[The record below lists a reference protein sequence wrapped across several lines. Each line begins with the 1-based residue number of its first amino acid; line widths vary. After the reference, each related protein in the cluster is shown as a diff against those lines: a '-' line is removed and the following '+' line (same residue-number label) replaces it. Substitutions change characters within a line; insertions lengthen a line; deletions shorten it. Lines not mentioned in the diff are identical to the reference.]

1 MKYEEWLECLENLK
15 RSTPNNE
22 ILKQLQNEPLNSNI
36 SSLLEPKIIDTINYK
51 LNQSI
56 NKISSNISTLFSDIN
71 QLDLALI
78 TFKKEINF
86 IIELA
91 TLKEITKEHQE
102 EIKKGI
108 KEEIEKIYN
117 IFLQESEKYDRTGS
131 FSLIIKNNKI
141 KWSE

>member
-1 MKYEEWLECLENLK
+1 MKYENWLEKLELLK

-22 ILKQLQNEPLNSNI
+22 ILKELQNEPLNSNI
-36 SSLLEPKIIDTINYK
+36 SSLLEPKILDLINYK

-56 NKISSNISTLFSDIN
+56 NKISANISVLFSDIN

-78 TFKKEINF
+78 NFKKEIKF
-86 IIELA
+86 IIELSN
-91 TLKEITKEHQE
+91 LKEITKEHQQHIQE
-102 EIKKGI
+102 EIQK
-108 KEEIEKIYN
+108 EIEKIYN
-117 IFLQESEKYDRTGS
+117 IFLEESLKYDRTGS